1 MMYGS
6 VWVKTETKQSFCMPD
21 SLGVGVKV
29 VRTARVPMGGWAEET
44 PSALRHHETLPE
56 ESSEDEMPPHVHRV
70 KPLCGKA
77 EFWLKIYKFAA
88 LKSFL
93 FPLLSSRCHNKAMV
107 NQGLNHAFGSLTA
120 HLHAF
125 VDSFQDWPWM
135 KMDTY
140 KKKHRLNHL
149 YRIQLMLAK
158 NTLIYIEITKQKN
171 RPSKFAYK
179 ETTFKIK
186 FVKF

>member
-1 MMYGS
+1 
-6 VWVKTETKQSFCMPD
+6 MPD

-70 KPLCGKA
+70 KPLYGKA
-77 EFWLKIYKFAA
+77 EFWLKIWKFAA

-93 FPLLSSRCHNKAMV
+93 FPLLSFRCHNKAMV

-125 VDSFQDWPWM
+125 GWLCPGLTVDEDGHVQKEASRKSSVQN
-135 KMDTY
+135 TTHVS
-140 KKKHRLNHL
+140 KKHFNI
-149 YRIQLMLAK
+149 YR
-158 NTLIYIEITKQKN
+158 NN
-171 RPSKFAYK
+171 
-179 ETTFKIK
+179 
-186 FVKF
+186 